1 MQIYGKHMNKE
12 TLKTYVGDLS
22 QVMGIRSYTL
32 DEGNA
37 KGTKAFDIRTGSGL
51 AFTVL
56 PDRAMDIAWMEYKG
70 IPLSYI
76 TKAGIVSPGRY
87 QAGGM
92 EWMRSFFAG
101 MLTTCG
107 LTHVG
112 APRRRGDYELGMH
125 GRIANMS
132 AYEVG
137 SRCRWSQ
144 DGEELIFTVEGK
156 CREAVIYEENMVM
169 HRTIAAHAGESR
181 FVITDVVENC
191 GCAPAPFMMLYH
203 MNFGFPL
210 LDENSRIMLDS
221 RDITPVTQDSC
232 VETCRQ
238 LLPPQPEH
246 GEVFV
251 HDLKADEQG
260 WCKAT
265 LLNERLGIAATIRF
279 EKERLPY
286 LVEWKNMCAQDYVL
300 GLEPASYDPRLP
312 YEKQMQMLA
321 PGEQAVIRLEVSVEE
336 LAGR

>member
-1 MQIYGKHMNKE
+1 MNKE
-12 TLKTYVGDLS
+12 SLKTYVGDLS
-22 QVMGIRSYTL
+22 QVMGIRSCTL

-37 KGTKAFDIRTGSGL
+37 KGTRAFDVRTGSGL

-76 TKAGIVSPGRY
+76 TKAGIVNPNRY

-137 SRCRWSQ
+137 SRCQWSQ
-144 DGEELIFTVEGK
+144 DGEELTFTMEGK
-156 CREAVIYEENMVM
+156 CREAVIYEENMVI
-169 HRTIAAHAGESR
+169 HRTITARAGESR
-181 FVITDVVENC
+181 FTITDVVENG
-191 GCAPAPFMMLYH
+191 GCRPAPFMMLYH
-203 MNFGFPL
+203 MNFGFPIL
-210 LDENSRIMLDS
+210 SENSRILLDS
-221 RDITPVTQDSC
+221 QEVTPTTRDAC
-232 VETCRQ
+232 VETCRE
-238 LLPPQPEH
+238 LLPPQDTEH
-246 GEVFV
+246 CEVFI
-251 HDLKADEQG
+251 HDLKADDQG
-260 WCKAT
+260 WCRAT
-265 LLNERLGIAATIRF
+265 LLNEGLGLAAHIRF

-286 LVEWKNMCAQDYVL
+286 LVEWKNMSAQDYVL
-300 GLEPASYDPRLP
+300 GLEPATYDPRLP
-312 YEKQMQMLA
+312 YSRQAQLLA
-321 PGEQAVIRLEVSVEE
+321 PGEQAVLRLEVGVEE
-336 LAGR
+336 LGR